1 MPAVD
6 LLSLGAWA
14 YLVIAALM
22 VADSVA
28 PVIPAE
34 VAVISAGA
42 LSARGSLVP
51 AVALLAVV
59 GGAVAGDL
67 LAFGIGWLARR
78 RMPRRV
84 EEHRAALGAGLARRG
99 WPMIVAGRFV
109 PGGRTC
115 MALLSGSARYPV
127 ERFVAASAVGSTL
140 WAVYAGAL
148 GYFGGEL
155 FADLRWS
162 IGLGVA
168 VSVVL
173 AIAIGRVAVARQ
185 HHAGRA

>member
-1 MPAVD
+1 MPAID

-14 YLVIAALM
+14 YFAIAALM

-59 GGAVAGDL
+59 GGAVVGDL
-67 LAFGIGWLARR
+67 LAFGIGGLFRR
-78 RMPRRV
+78 RTPRRV
-84 EEHRAALGAGLARRG
+84 DAHRAALEAGLGRRG
-99 WPMIVAGRFV
+99 WPMIVACRFV

-115 MALLSGSARYPV
+115 MALLSGSARYPL

-140 WAVYAGAL
+140 WAVYAGGL
-148 GYFGGEL
+148 GYFGGEM

-162 IGLGVA
+162 IGLGVV

-173 AIAIGRVAVARQ
+173 AIAVGRVAATRQ
-185 HHAGRA
+185 HHAERV